1 MMGGMQLKDP
11 HRQLLR
17 GTKLPTV
24 WQKMPIF
31 CKARTLHRSESQRP
45 AEPAVFLQR
54 RSSNPCPCA
63 HEKQV
68 TALGTPCSPR
78 TGRWAVWWA
87 QQAGEVCGSA
97 TLKCPR
103 VASTYLWVSRDGTGR
118 CSLPNW
124 RSVSDIRSVSLGW
137 ID

>member
-17 GTKLPTV
+17 GTKPPTV

-54 RSSNPCPCA
+54 RSSNPCPGA
-63 HEKQV
+63 QEKQV

-78 TGRWAVWWA
+78 TGRWAVWWGT
-87 QQAGEVCGSA
+87 AGWGGVWQCHPEVSQGGKYVFVGEQRWHWEVLSSK
-97 TLKCPR
+97 LE
-103 VASTYLWVSRDGTGR
+103 VSVRHKI
-118 CSLPNW
+118 
-124 RSVSDIRSVSLGW
+124 SVPWLD
-137 ID
+137 